1 MPGSLKSFASFDARQ
16 LNPLLLPVYWSQS
29 KTPKLAFSATESKE
43 VQMTRFNQLGKLMVV
58 MGILFV
64 LGAGFAFYKIQEGY
78 DSRQAFSA
86 AQNVVLKY
94 NEQGQLLDRGKP
106 EAA

>member
-1 MPGSLKSFASFDARQ
+1 
-16 LNPLLLPVYWSQS
+16 
-29 KTPKLAFSATESKE
+29 
-43 VQMTRFNQLGKLMVV
+43 MTRFNQLGKLMVV

-78 DSRQAFSA
+78 DSLQALSA

-94 NEQGQLLDRGKP
+94 NEQGRWIVENLKQPKRSRAFLLRTESIRWSNQNWIRMIRWSILP
-106 EAA
+106 LSTCTRWQ

>member
-1 MPGSLKSFASFDARQ
+1 
-16 LNPLLLPVYWSQS
+16 
-29 KTPKLAFSATESKE
+29 
-43 VQMTRFNQLGKLMVV
+43 MTRFNQLGKLMVV

-78 DSRQAFSA
+78 DSLQALSA
-86 AQNVVLKY
+86 VQNVVLKY

-106 EAA
+106 EAAQKITRLLTED

>member
-1 MPGSLKSFASFDARQ
+1 MPDALKFIARFDSRQ
-16 LNPLLLPVYWSQS
+16 LNRFFQHIYWSQS
-29 KTPKLAFSATESKE
+29 KTPELAFPATESKE

-64 LGAGFAFYKIQEGY
+64 LGAGFALYKIQEGY
-78 DSRQAFSA
+78 DSLQAFSA

-94 NEQGQLLDRGKP
+94 NE
-106 EAA
+106 